1 MNLVVLS
8 PIDSGVVQQYLS
20 VHDLVWSSQNSLWSS
35 LGLFKLHYL
44 YSVQLM
50 FGTKHSR
57 SILTS
62 DPNLFKH
69 SLIK

>member
-20 VHDLVWSSQNSLWSS
+20 VHDLVWSSQNSQKTKC
-35 LGLFKLHYL
+35 LFKLHYL